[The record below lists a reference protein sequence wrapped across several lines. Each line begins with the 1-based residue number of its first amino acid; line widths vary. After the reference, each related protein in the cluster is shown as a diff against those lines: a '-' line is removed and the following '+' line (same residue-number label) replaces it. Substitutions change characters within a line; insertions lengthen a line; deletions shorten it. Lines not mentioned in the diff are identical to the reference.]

1 MNITTE
7 NIDEW
12 CFRYL
17 EKDLNE
23 EECAFFED
31 ELKRNAVLAKQ
42 VSLWNKT
49 VISPESFTPADY
61 TIPTNLF
68 RYRNQFLLVLFE
80 FILIGSLAFFLLHNP
95 TKESAAPKL
104 NSGDVN
110 TAPSSPAIRDN
121 EAVSVERDRL
131 NKSSY
136 KNLLLEDENDSVSVF
151 QNDTPARLEVDS
163 TITSTD
169 YTLPASKE
177 VNKTDSVKT
186 SADTTSIPK
195 ESIQKKNTKRRKYR
209 GSRLIPINDDL

>member
-23 EECAFFED
+23 EERAFFED
-31 ELKRNAVLAKQ
+31 ELKSNPVLAKQ

-49 VISPESFTPADY
+49 IISPESFTPVEY

-80 FILIGSLAFFLLHNP
+80 FVLISSLAFFLLHNP

-104 NSGDVN
+104 NNGDVN

-121 EAVSVERDRL
+121 EAVSVEHSRL
-131 NKSSY
+131 NKASY
-136 KNLLLEDENDSVSVF
+136 KNLLLEDAADSVSVF
-151 QNDTPARLEVDS
+151 QNDTERIELDTV
-163 TITSTD
+163 TTSTNEI
-169 YTLPASKE
+169 LSAAKE
-177 VNKTDSVKT
+177 LNQTDSLKI
-186 SADTTSIPK
+186 SADTATVQK
-195 ESIQKKNTKRRKYR
+195 NTTQKKPAARRKYR

>member
-31 ELKRNAVLAKQ
+31 ELKSNAVLAKQ

-49 VISPESFTPADY
+49 VISPEALTPVYY

-80 FILIGSLAFFLLHNP
+80 FVLISSLAFFLLHNP
-95 TKESAAPKL
+95 TKESATPKL
-104 NSGDVN
+104 NSSDVN
-110 TAPSSPAIRDN
+110 TIPQSPAVRDN
-121 EAVSVERDRL
+121 KTISIERSRL

-136 KNLLLEDENDSVSVF
+136 KNLLLENETDSVSVF
-151 QNDTPARLEVDS
+151 QNKSEETILDTVV
-163 TITSTD
+163 TSTNEIF
-169 YTLPASKE
+169 PASKE
-177 VNKTDSVKT
+177 VNQTDSLKIST
-186 SADTTSIPK
+186 DTTTVQKNST
-195 ESIQKKNTKRRKYR
+195 QKKPTTRRKYR